1 MISVLRDSLFWLKQ
15 CIILISWKNLFLCE
29 AFVSYLC
36 WILNV
41 YFFIRKYIKTKH
53 HNASIKRRGICP
65 NLSVFSMIY
74 QTLNKWKMNEKI
86 EQVKSYSQQK
96 I

>member
-1 MISVLRDSLFWLKQ
+1 M
-15 CIILISWKNLFLCE
+15 FLCE

-41 YFFIRKYIKTKH
+41 YFFIRKYMKTKH

-65 NLSVFSMIY
+65 NLSVFGMIY